1 MPGTKEIRS
10 KIASVKSTQKITKAM
25 QMVAT
30 SKMRRAQER
39 MRLARPYAQKMRN
52 VIGHLTEANPDYRHP
67 FLVTREPKAVGF
79 IVISTDRGLA
89 GALNANVFK
98 QTLLLM
104 REWQGKGAQV
114 SLCIIGTKGLAFFRR
129 LSVPILANVSHLG
142 DRPHVKDLIGTVKV
156 MLDAYRAGA
165 LDRLLLVNAQFVN
178 TMTQR
183 AAVEQLLPIEA
194 LDTEGLQEHWDY
206 IYEPEAA
213 YILDGLLMRYIESQV
228 YRAAVEN
235 VASEMAARMVAMKAA
250 SDNAGKLITELQLI
264 YNKARQA
271 AITKRSEEHT
281 SELQSQSNLVCRLLL
296 EKKKKKSKKRPHLSI
311 EVQAA
316 FNSIR

>member
-30 SKMRRAQER
+30 SKMRRAQDR

-67 FLVTREPKAVGF
+67 FLQERDVKGVGI

-89 GALNANVFK
+89 GGLNANTFR

-104 REWQGKGAQV
+104 REWQGKGASV
-114 SLCIIGTKGLAFFRR
+114 SLCLVGSKALAFFRR
-129 LSVPILANVSHLG
+129 LDAKILANVCNLG
-142 DRPHVKDLIGTVKV
+142 DRPHIKDLIGTVKV
-156 MLDAYRAGA
+156 MLDAYRNGEI
-165 LDRLLLVNAQFVN
+165 DRLFLVNAQFVN
-178 TMTQR
+178 TMTQKPT
-183 AAVEQLLPIEA
+183 VEQLLPIQAVDNDA
-194 LDTEGLQEHWDY
+194 LPEHWDY
-206 IYEPEAA
+206 IYEPEAK
-213 YILDGLLMRYIESQV
+213 YILDGLLMRYVESQV

-250 SDNAGKLITELQLI
+250 TDNAGKLINELQLI

-271 AITKRSEEHT
+271 AITKELSEI
-281 SELQSQSNLVCRLLL
+281 VGG
-296 EKKKKKSKKRPHLSI
+296 
-311 EVQAA
+311 AA
-316 FNSIR
+316 AV

>member
-30 SKMRRAQER
+30 SKMRRAQDR

-67 FLVTREPKAVGF
+67 FLQERDVKGIGI
-79 IVISTDRGLA
+79 IVVSTDRGLA
-89 GALNANVFK
+89 GGLNANTFK

-104 REWQGKGAQV
+104 REWQGKGASV
-114 SLCIIGTKGLAFFRR
+114 SLCLIGSKALGFFRR
-129 LSVPILANVSHLG
+129 LDVKILANVSNLG

-156 MLDAYRAGA
+156 MLDAYRNGEI
-165 LDRLLLVNAQFVN
+165 DRLFLINAQFVN
-178 TMTQR
+178 TMTQKPM
-183 AAVEQLLPIEA
+183 VEQLLPIQA
-194 LDTEGLQEHWDY
+194 VDTADLPEHWDY
-206 IYEPEAA
+206 IYEPDAK
-213 YILDGLLMRYIESQV
+213 YILDGLLMRYVESQV

-250 SDNAGKLITELQLI
+250 SDNAGKLISELQLI

-271 AITKRSEEHT
+271 AITKELSEI
-281 SELQSQSNLVCRLLL
+281 VGG
-296 EKKKKKSKKRPHLSI
+296 
-311 EVQAA
+311 AA
-316 FNSIR
+316 AV

>member
-39 MRLARPYAQKMRN
+39 MRAARPYAEKMRN

-67 FLVTREPKAVGF
+67 FLQSRDEVKGVGI
-79 IVISTDRGLA
+79 IVVSTDRGLA

-98 QTLLLM
+98 QTLHAM
-104 REWQGKGAQV
+104 REWQGKGATV
-114 SLCIIGTKGLAFFRR
+114 SLCLIGAKGLAFFRR
-129 LSVPILANVSHLG
+129 LGVPILANVSHLG

-156 MLDAYRAGA
+156 MLDSYREGKI
-165 LDRLLLVNAQFVN
+165 DRLFLVNAQFVN

-183 AAVEQLLPIEA
+183 PVREQLLPISGV
-194 LDTEGLQEHWDY
+194 DTEGLQEHWDY
-206 IYEPEAA
+206 IYEPEASR
-213 YILDGLLMRYIESQV
+213 ILDGVLMRYIESQV

-250 SDNAGKLITELQLI
+250 SDNAGKLISELQLI

-271 AITKRSEEHT
+271 AITKELSEI
-281 SELQSQSNLVCRLLL
+281 VGG
-296 EKKKKKSKKRPHLSI
+296 
-311 EVQAA
+311 AA
-316 FNSIR
+316 AV

>member
-1 MPGTKEIRS
+1 MPGAKEIRS

-39 MRLARPYAQKMRN
+39 MKLARPYAQKMRN

-67 FLVTREPKAVGF
+67 FLVTREPKAVGI

-98 QTLLLM
+98 QALLLM
-104 REWQGKGAQV
+104 R
-114 SLCIIGTKGLAFFRR
+114 
-129 LSVPILANVSHLG
+129 
-142 DRPHVKDLIGTVKV
+142 D
-156 MLDAYRAGA
+156 
-165 LDRLLLVNAQFVN
+165 
-178 TMTQR
+178 
-183 AAVEQLLPIEA
+183 IEA
-194 LDTEGLQEHWDY
+194 
-206 IYEPEAA
+206 
-213 YILDGLLMRYIESQV
+213 QV
-228 YRAAVEN
+228 YRAAGEN

-271 AITKRSEEHT
+271 AITKELSEI
-281 SELQSQSNLVCRLLL
+281 VGG
-296 EKKKKKSKKRPHLSI
+296 
-311 EVQAA
+311 AA
-316 FNSIR
+316 AV